1 MNVVTTNPTGDLV
14 SALANRTPKKTSI
27 CKSRS
32 ERTIATALRNLNV
45 MLCGL
50 SSGCSSDYVDKNQ
63 NAREKEIGQQTKVI
77 KTGHDVRS
85 RYPSI
90 LDTNSYGNIRSWRS
104 IMPSTNKPKVEDDK
118 RVDEPKIAMSFHRHR
133 LRYYGVIYMLIF
145 FIICVNFDW

>member
-85 RYPSI
+85 RYLSI
-90 LDTNSYGNIRSWRS
+90 LDTNSYGNIRS
-104 IMPSTNKPKVEDDK
+104 
-118 RVDEPKIAMSFHRHR
+118 
-133 LRYYGVIYMLIF
+133 
-145 FIICVNFDW
+145 